1 MPKGACTKGHIN
13 KQIVFYNEKRG
24 DRMES
29 FSKTDDLLTTS
40 RTPVIF
46 WIVLVYIAALVLQYI
61 EDFALLKSVVFT
73 SLIGI
78 HIYLHWIAHKFYGYM
93 NWYYLI
99 VQGALIFFAAFLL
112 PDGSPVILIGLLT
125 LLIAQSITKLQ
136 SVLKV
141 FIIFILY
148 YSIYCVFIVS
158 KYGVNEL
165 PLFILVLFFILIIVV
180 VYSVIY
186 SRQVKTRIRMEYYL
200 KELELAH
207 QKVEELALLN
217 ERQRMARDLHDTLA
231 QGLAGLVMQL
241 EALDAHLAKSN
252 VEKSRSIVHKSMRQA
267 RETLR
272 NARKAIDD
280 LRAASS
286 EYENFD
292 QGVRNIIDEFKEF
305 SELHVKEEMD
315 EGIHLSSLTT
325 EHCLFILSECLT
337 NIVKH
342 AFAKEVHVRVTTT
355 ENELVLKVKDDGIGF
370 SPEKSSRQ
378 TGKYGLLGLKERVRL
393 LNGELTIESIPAEGT
408 EVTVI
413 VPI

>member
-1 MPKGACTKGHIN
+1 
-13 KQIVFYNEKRG
+13 
-24 DRMES
+24 MES
-29 FSKTDDLLTTS
+29 YSKTDDLLTTS

-46 WIVLVYIAALVLQYI
+46 WIILVYIAALVLQYI
-61 EDFALLKSVVFT
+61 EDFALLESVIFT
-73 SLIGI
+73 LILGI
-78 HIYLHWIAHKFYGYM
+78 HIFLHWMAHKFHGYM

-141 FIIFILY
+141 FFIFILY
-148 YSIYCVFIVS
+148 YSVYCVFIVS

-165 PLFILVLFFILIIVV
+165 PLFILVLFIILIIVV

-207 QKVEELALLN
+207 QRVEELALLN

-272 NARKAIDD
+272 DARKAIDD
-280 LRAASS
+280 LRATSS
-286 EYENFD
+286 EYEDFD

-305 SELHVKEEMD
+305 SELQVEEKIV
-315 EGIHLSSLTT
+315 EGIHLSSLAT

-342 AFAKEVHVRVTTT
+342 AFAKEVHVLLSTT
-355 ENELVLKVKDDGIGF
+355 ENELILKIKDDGIGF
-370 SPEKSSRQ
+370 NPEKSNRQ
-378 TGKYGLLGLKERVRL
+378 PGKYGLLGLKERVRL
-393 LNGELTIESIPAEGT
+393 LKGELTIESIPAEGT